1 MSLCQLYP
9 KLATEVAIW
18 TAREQ
23 MPMSWGW
30 WRENMEST
38 WARDDIFKLLIY
50 VTLELLCFGNSYRA
64 REYLVPVARGHVWLG
79 LLL

>member
-1 MSLCQLYP
+1 
-9 KLATEVAIW
+9 
-18 TAREQ
+18 
-23 MPMSWGW
+23 
-30 WRENMEST
+30 MEST

>member
-1 MSLCQLYP
+1 
-9 KLATEVAIW
+9 
-18 TAREQ
+18 
-23 MPMSWGW
+23 
-30 WRENMEST
+30 MEST

-64 REYLVPVARGHVWLG
+64 LEYLVPVARGHVWLG